1 MSFFLNWS
9 EEKYEYVLTT
19 PGYIA
24 LALIA
29 VAVFFLVVAIKDKS
43 GRRLGTR
50 EITFCAAAIA
60 LAAITSLIRITTL
73 PFGGSITLFSMLV
86 LSFVGYVFGPKI
98 GITAGAAY
106 GILYLILETYIYHPA
121 QVLLDYVLAFA
132 ALGLSGF
139 FADKKNG
146 LLKGYV
152 VGVTGRYICHVLSG
166 YIFFAEFAPEGMNP
180 LIYTLLYNLTYI
192 LPEMVLT
199 IILLC
204 VPSVSSALKRVKVY
218 TLGDTGKRGVDNRNL
233 SDPPKTGSD
242 RHEQVRTEAH
252 DLQSRSEQ
260 QKITRD

>member
-9 EEKYEYVLTT
+9 DEAYEYVLTT

-29 VAVFFLVVAIKDKS
+29 AAVFFLVVALRDKN
-43 GRRLGTR
+43 GRKLGTR

-73 PFGGSITLFSMLV
+73 PFGGSITLCSMLV

-98 GITAGAAY
+98 GVTAGAAY

-152 VGVTGRYICHVLSG
+152 VGVTGRYICHVISG
-166 YIFFAEFAPEGMNP
+166 YIFFAEFAPEGLNP

-192 LPEMVLT
+192 LPEMVVT
-199 IILLC
+199 VILLC
-204 VPSVSSALKRVKVY
+204 IPSVSSALKRVKAY
-218 TLGDTGKRGVDNRNL
+218 TLGDAAGG
-233 SDPPKTGSD
+233 
-242 RHEQVRTEAH
+242 AH
-252 DLQSRSEQ
+252 SGNNYSERQ
-260 QKITRD
+260 